1 MEFNQ
6 RMESLLDTI
15 SGLPVHPLVVHFA
28 VVLLPLATTAIL
40 LSIYIPKFRKVYA
53 FAASLGV
60 FLGTGAA
67 IIAKQSGEELAARLG
82 NPQEH
87 ANYGN
92 LLAWSSVA
100 FLLLVIYWYRNIRL
114 SNSLKLG
121 SHVTAVAGVMILGL
135 TFVTGHSGAQAV
147 WKGRLDKPTPASSSS
162 KTDSKSAS
170 GIKITEVA
178 NHADSKSC
186 WSAIDGS
193 VYDLTDWI
201 GKHPGGATVI
211 KAICGKDGS
220 NAFNGQHAGQKRPA
234 DFLASY
240 KIGELAK

>member
-92 LLAWSSVA
+92 LLAWSSVS

-147 WKGRLDKPTPASSSS
+147 WKGRLDNPSSNNSVGQVI
-162 KTDSKSAS
+162 S

-178 NHADSKSC
+178 NHADSNSC

-220 NAFNGQHAGQKRPA
+220 ASFNGQHAGQKRPA

>member
-1 MEFNQ
+1 MEFNL

-114 SNSLKLG
+114 SNSLKFG
-121 SHVTAVAGVMILGL
+121 NHVTAIAGVMILGL
-135 TFVTGHSGAQAV
+135 TFLTGHSGAQAV

-162 KTDSKSAS
+162 QTDSKSAS

-220 NAFNGQHAGQKRPA
+220 ASFNGQHAGQKRPA